1 MHKDEKVAILNIDNN
16 FGVINK
22 GNTIEKEL
30 LPLCAQERI
39 LNDIQP
45 GVDFENETHLIDNH
59 LLDSLSII
67 SLVAELEDTFDITVP
82 AVEIIPANFNSAEAM
97 MEMIQRLQ
105 ED

>member
-1 MHKDEKVAILNIDNN
+1 ME
-16 FGVINK
+16 
-22 GNTIEKEL
+22 EL
-30 LPLCAQERI
+30 LEI

-67 SLVAELEDTFDITVP
+67 SLVAELEDTFDITIP
-82 AVEIIPANFNSAEAM
+82 AVEIIPENFNSAAAM

-105 ED
+105 DED

>member
-1 MHKDEKVAILNIDNN
+1 MD
-16 FGVINK
+16 
-22 GNTIEKEL
+22 EL
-30 LPLCAQERI
+30 LEI
-39 LNDIQP
+39 LNDVQP

-67 SLVAELEDTFDITVP
+67 SLVAELEDTFDVTIP
-82 AVEIIPANFNSAEAM
+82 AVEIIPDNFNSAEAM

>member
-1 MHKDEKVAILNIDNN
+1 ME
-16 FGVINK
+16 
-22 GNTIEKEL
+22 EL
-30 LPLCAQERI
+30 LEI

-45 GVDFENETHLIDNH
+45 GVDFEHETYLIDDH

-82 AVEIIPANFNSAEAM
+82 AVEIIPDNFNSTEAM

>member
-1 MHKDEKVAILNIDNN
+1 MD
-16 FGVINK
+16 
-22 GNTIEKEL
+22 EL
-30 LPLCAQERI
+30 LEI

-82 AVEIIPANFNSAEAM
+82 AVEIIPDNFNSTEAM

>member
-1 MHKDEKVAILNIDNN
+1 MN
-16 FGVINK
+16 
-22 GNTIEKEL
+22 EL
-30 LPLCAQERI
+30 LEI

-67 SLVAELEDTFDITVP
+67 SLVAELEDTFEGTIP
-82 AVEIIPANFNSAEAM
+82 AVEIIPDNFNSAEAM